1 MLDDACEDARHR
13 ARCFGEEL
21 RQTIVRQ
28 RKAKNMEER
37 IAALSHLMVD
47 DPFAQKGSWKELFSE
62 QGELYL
68 ELGCGKGKFLT
79 GCALAKGDAG
89 YIGIEG
95 QDSVLLRALEK
106 TEQAQIGNIR
116 FVCVFVKD
124 IRDLFQD
131 RELAGIYLN
140 FSDPWPKARHA
151 KRRLTYGERLVQY
164 KQVLKTDGFI
174 AIKTDND
181 ALFDF
186 TLEEIERK
194 GLEIKEMT
202 RDLHASG
209 YEAKEITTEYEERFR
224 EAGKNINY
232 VLL

>member
-1 MLDDACEDARHR
+1 M
-13 ARCFGEEL
+13 
-21 RQTIVRQ
+21 RQ

-37 IAALSHLMVD
+37 IAALSHFMVQ
-47 DPFAQKGSWKELFSE
+47 DPLGQKGSWKELFSDAK
-62 QGELYL
+62 ELYL
-68 ELGCGKGKFLT
+68 ELGCGKGQFLT
-79 GCALAKGDAG
+79 GCASAKDDAG

-116 FVCVFVKD
+116 FAHMFVRD
-124 IRDLFQD
+124 IRDVFQD
-131 RELAGIYLN
+131 GELAGIYLN

-151 KRRLTYGERLVQY
+151 KRRLTYGERLIQY
-164 KQVLKTDGFI
+164 KQVLRPNGFI

-181 ALFDF
+181 GLFDF
-186 TLEEIERK
+186 TLEEIQRK

-202 RDLHASG
+202 RDLHNSSYA
-209 YEAKEITTEYEERFR
+209 AKEITTEYEERFR
-224 EAGKNINY
+224 SAGKNIHY

>member
-1 MLDDACEDARHR
+1 M
-13 ARCFGEEL
+13 
-21 RQTIVRQ
+21 RQDIVRQ

-37 IAALSHLMVD
+37 MEALSHLMVE
-47 DPFAQKGSWKELFSE
+47 DPFSRQGCWRELFSGQE
-62 QGELYL
+62 ELYL

-79 GCALAKGDAG
+79 ACALAREDAG

-106 TEQAQIGNIR
+106 TEQERIGNIR
-116 FVCVFVKD
+116 FANVFVRDVCD
-124 IRDLFQD
+124 IFADG
-131 RELAGIYLN
+131 ELAGIYLN

-174 AIKTDND
+174 AIKTDNEG
-181 ALFDF
+181 LFDF
-186 TLEEIERK
+186 TLEEIQRK
-194 GLEIKEMT
+194 GLTIKEMT
-202 RDLHASG
+202 RDLHGSD
-209 YEAKEITTEYEERFR
+209 YKAKEITTEYEERFR
-224 EAGKNINY
+224 AAGKNINY

>member
-1 MLDDACEDARHR
+1 
-13 ARCFGEEL
+13 
-21 RQTIVRQ
+21 
-28 RKAKNMEER
+28 MEER
-37 IAALSHLMVD
+37 LAALSHLMVQ
-47 DPFAQKGSWKELFSE
+47 DPFAQKGRWKELFSE
-62 QGELYL
+62 QEELYL

-79 GCALAKGDAG
+79 GWALARDDAG

-95 QDSVLLRALEK
+95 QDSVLLRALER

-116 FVCVFVKD
+116 YAHVFVKD
-124 IRDLFQD
+124 VRDIFED
-131 RELAGIYLN
+131 GELAGIYLN

-181 ALFDF
+181 GLFDF

-194 GLEIKEMT
+194 HLKIKEMT
-202 RDLHASG
+202 RDLHASDYG
-209 YEAKEITTEYEERFR
+209 AKEITTEYEERFR
-224 EAGKNINY
+224 AAGKNINY